1 MPLHRLGA
9 TVALALG
16 LALPAQAQTYNPAR
30 AQVQAFQAAA
40 RERLALPAPAGDLAP
55 QVIGGSTAPAG
66 AYPGVV
72 ALLFKGVGSTA
83 DAFYCGGTLVGPQ
96 HVLTAAH
103 CVDFLS
109 ASGIEVL
116 VGSQSL
122 AAGGQ
127 RIAVTQV
134 VIHPQWDPNQV
145 IFDAAV
151 LTLASPVATIAPV
164 PFIGG
169 ERAEDLLAP
178 EGGAVRV
185 AGWGLT
191 ANSGPGAEPTE
202 LQHAA
207 LTLAVQACVGT
218 SVMCTVAPVAPSPPV
233 GTCFGDSGGPLF
245 AERLVG
251 GKRVQVGVVSFGGS
265 PCAAPGA
272 VDGFARLATLGA
284 WVREQIPRRP

>member
-16 LALPAQAQTYNPAR
+16 LALPALAQTYNPAR

-72 ALLFKGVGSTA
+72 ALLFKGIPSAA
-83 DAFYCGGTLVGPQ
+83 DAFFCGGTLVGPQ
-96 HVLTAAH
+96 QVLTAAH

-122 AAGGQ
+122 AGGGQ
-127 RIAVTQV
+127 RVAVTGRT
-134 VIHPQWDPNQV
+134 IHPQWNPDQLV
-145 IFDAAV
+145 FDVAV
-151 LTLASPVATIAPV
+151 LTLTAPVSGIATV
-164 PFIGG
+164 PFIGA

-178 EGGAVRV
+178 EGGTVRV
-185 AGWGLT
+185 AGWGQT
-191 ANSGPGAEPTE
+191 SSSGAEPTE
-202 LQHAA
+202 LQHAP
-207 LTLAVQACVGT
+207 LTLFAQVCAGPA
-218 SVMCTVAPVAPSPPV
+218 VMCTQSPVAPSPPV

-245 AERLVG
+245 SERLVG